1 MARLKVKSEYKTVAG
16 MFESLTGSRGMWQ
29 VFSDCIELF
38 ATAIQNQFVIG
49 QKHEANEQRYLQII
63 SQYNK
68 SEVDTIVRIFAQIVN
83 DLEENPWR
91 DYLGDL
97 YMQLEMGSDALG
109 QFFTPFSVA
118 QMMAKVCGNVDDI
131 REKIKQRGY
140 VEIAEPAIG
149 GGANII
155 ALLEHL
161 TDNGINWQQDAI
173 VVGQDLSRIAAL
185 MCYVVLSLIGCS
197 AVIKIGDTL
206 CDPYTS
212 YYDEMKKGSDI
223 WTTPMFHINGCY
235 GKV

>member
-1 MARLKVKSEYKTVAG
+1 MAKVRVKTEYKAIVSLL
-16 MFESLTGSRGMWQ
+16 ESLTGSRGMWQ

-38 ATAIQNQFVIG
+38 AVAIQNQFVIG
-49 QKHEANEQRYLQII
+49 DKHEANEQRYLQII
-63 SQYNK
+63 GQYSK
-68 SEVDTIVRIFAQIVN
+68 SEVDTIVRIFAQITN

-118 QMMAKVCGNVDDI
+118 QMMAKISDCEMVHNEI
-131 REKIKQRGY
+131 EKNGYIK
-140 VEIAEPAIG
+140 ISEPAIG

-161 TDNGINWQQDAI
+161 HDNGINWQRDAV
-173 VVGQDLSRIAAL
+173 VVGQDLSRTAAL
-185 MCYVVLSLIGCS
+185 MCYIVLSLIGCS
-197 AVIKIGDTL
+197 AVVKIGNTL

-212 YYDEMKKGSDI
+212 YFDEKRKGSEI
-223 WTTPMFHINGCY
+223 WTTPMFHITGSY
-235 GKV
+235 KRV